1 MSTIE
6 WAEAGIDW
14 LSCSLPLDAPSV
26 QRWRADCTWTI
37 ESISREGH
45 QVVPRSMN
53 GYHGVSCGNC
63 FIGEREDGYW
73 FNLTGE
79 YANRFFQHTYHPNA
93 HYSRIDAQITV
104 KYTEPRPDIGKD
116 SYYAASY
123 HNDRTPIARRR
134 KLYIIIGSDGGDTLY
149 IGAPSSD
156 QRGRMYNKA
165 VQSQLERYTG
175 CWRWEVVFKNDLATE
190 YANKLAGQPERASQH
205 VFGTVAAWYGDRGV
219 IIPGIGDMGAVIL
232 PKQRAVATDVERKLQ
247 WVERQVAP
255 TIKYLCELGFRDTLL
270 ALMGLDGES
279 KG

>member
-1 MSTIE
+1 MTTIE

-14 LSCSLPLDAPSV
+14 LSCSLPLDADNV
-26 QRWRADCTWTI
+26 QQWRSWCTWSI
-37 ESISREGH
+37 EAISREGH
-45 QVVPRSMN
+45 QVIPRSMN
-53 GYHGVSCGNC
+53 GYHGVSVGNC

-79 YANRFFQHTYHPNA
+79 YANRFFQHTYHPKA

-123 HNDRTPIARRR
+123 HNDRIPTSRRR

-165 VQSQLERYTG
+165 VQSQLERYKD
-175 CWRWEVVFKNDLATE
+175 CWRWEVVFKNDLATR
-190 YANKLAGQPERASQH
+190 YAADLAGQPERASKH
-205 VFGTVAAWYGDRGV
+205 VFGTVSTWYADRGV
-219 IIPGIGDMGAVIL
+219 ILPGIGDMGAVVL
-232 PKQRAVATDVERKLQ
+232 PKQRAVATDVEKKLL
-247 WVERQVAP
+247 WVERQVTP
-255 TIKYLCELGFRDTLL
+255 TIRYLCELGFRDTLL
-270 ALMGLDGES
+270 AMLGLD
-279 KG
+279 KQ